1 MNRKQKK
8 HQEKTAKRNTAHED
22 KEQAKYQAL
31 VTRLE
36 EGKPLTPKQI
46 SFAGLHLTSITPD
59 KRDEDDYE
67 CENCGVLW
75 SAYEHFD
82 TKGKTNWSQCEGC
95 ELGFATLATYLLT
108 SGNAV
113 IRRRKME
120 EMTTQLMQRTIT
132 EKSSFAE

>member
-1 MNRKQKK
+1 LNRKQKK
-8 HQEKTAKRNTAHED
+8 QQEKKAKQNAAHEE

-46 SFAGLHLTSITPD
+46 SFAALHLTSITPED

-82 TKGKTNWSQCEGC
+82 TKGKTKWSQCEGC
-95 ELGFATLATYLLT
+95 ELWFCHTCDISAHERECCDKAAQDGGDD
-108 SGNAV
+108 SSDNAEDDNG
-113 IRRRKME
+113 E
-120 EMTTQLMQRTIT
+120 E
-132 EKSSFAE
+132 

>member
-8 HQEKTAKRNTAHED
+8 QQEKTAKRNTAHEE

-46 SFAGLHLTSITPD
+46 SFAALHLTSIWRQRINVIKMTMNA
-59 KRDEDDYE
+59 RIVAS
-67 CENCGVLW
+67 CGLHM
-75 SAYEHFD
+75 S
-82 TKGKTNWSQCEGC
+82 TSIPKGRRNGANVRVASF
-95 ELGFATLATYLLT
+95 GFATLATYLLT

-113 IRRRKME
+113 IRRRKVE
-120 EMTTQLMQRTIT
+120 EMTTQIV
-132 EKSSFAE
+132 

>member
-1 MNRKQKK
+1 LNRKQKK
-8 HQEKTAKRNTAHED
+8 QQEKKAKQNAAHEE

-46 SFAGLHLTSITPD
+46 SFAALHLTSITPED
-59 KRDEDDYE
+59 KRDEDDFE

-82 TKGKTNWSQCEGC
+82 TKGKTKWSQCEGC
-95 ELGFATLATYLLT
+95 ELWFCHTCASCIHFFEPRALP
-108 SGNAV
+108 AV
-113 IRRRKME
+113 GIVE
-120 EMTTQLMQRTIT
+120 
-132 EKSSFAE
+132 